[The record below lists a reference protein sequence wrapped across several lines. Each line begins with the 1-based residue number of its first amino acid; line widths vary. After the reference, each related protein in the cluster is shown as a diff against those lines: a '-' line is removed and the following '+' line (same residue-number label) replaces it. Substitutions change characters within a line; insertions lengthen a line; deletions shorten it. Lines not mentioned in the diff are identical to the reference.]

1 MSKLSSRQLRFTQK
15 FPRWAI
21 ALKYPAEEA
30 PTRVEDI
37 ILNVGRTGAVTPVAV
52 LSPVQLAGTTV
63 SRASLHNGDRI
74 AELDIH
80 IGDTAVVRKAGEIIP
95 EVVRILPALRPA
107 GARAFTLPS
116 RCPECQESVF
126 RPEGEA
132 VTRCINSSCPAIVRG
147 ALIHWASRDALDIS
161 GVGEKWVQ
169 QWVEQG
175 LVKSVADLYRLNV
188 ETLLPLDRMG
198 EQLAQKLV
206 DAIAASRE
214 QPWARVLYVFG
225 IRHVGSVNAQ
235 LLAEQFTSADV
246 LSQAAP
252 ADIESVYGIGP
263 EIAQSVHQWF
273 RVRSNQQ
280 LIGQL
285 KQAGL
290 QLEQDRARSEQH
302 RPQPFQG
309 KIFVLTGT
317 LPTLKRSEAKT
328 LVEQA
333 GGKVTGS
340 VSKKTDYVVVGE
352 DAGSKLEKAQSLKIT
367 QLSEADLVA
376 LLTPSPEQSNSDLGD
391 SN

>member
-1 MSKLSSRQLRFTQK
+1 M
-15 FPRWAI
+15 
-21 ALKYPAEEA
+21 
-30 PTRVEDI
+30 
-37 ILNVGRTGAVTPVAV
+37 
-52 LSPVQLAGTTV
+52 
-63 SRASLHNGDRI
+63 
-74 AELDIH
+74 
-80 IGDTAVVRKAGEIIP
+80 
-95 EVVRILPALRPA
+95 
-107 GARAFTLPS
+107 
-116 RCPECQESVF
+116 
-126 RPEGEA
+126 
-132 VTRCINSSCPAIVRG
+132 
-147 ALIHWASRDALDIS
+147 
-161 GVGEKWVQ
+161 
-169 QWVEQG
+169 
-175 LVKSVADLYRLNV
+175 
-188 ETLLPLDRMG
+188 
-198 EQLAQKLV
+198 
-206 DAIAASRE
+206 
-214 QPWARVLYVFG
+214 
-225 IRHVGSVNAQ
+225 GSVNAQ